1 MCMSDLERIEN
12 EYPELTFWGI
22 EVENPKYHGHIEG
35 NDVYINLLQPD
46 IDWLKTALH
55 ETVHYDFDSSN
66 LSNQE
71 DRKTMIAEGWAR
83 KESERRYMELFGK
96 AN

>member
-12 EYPELTFWGI
+12 KYPELNFWGI
-22 EVENPKYHGHIEG
+22 EVQSPKYHGHIEG

-46 IDWLKTALH
+46 LDWLKTSLH
-55 ETVHYDFDSSN
+55 EAVHYNYDCTD

-71 DRKTMIAEGWAR
+71 SRQTMVAEGWAR
-83 KESERRYMELFGK
+83 KESKRRYEEMFGK
-96 AN
+96 